1 VNSGQPVRAR
11 EWFALIIRYRD
22 QGIVVPT
29 RIDLRQVLQ
38 VEPTVQRGYGSRRH
52 IFEERKMDEI
62 DMEMQKIEFVPAQM
76 KFMQHGQVS
85 GQV

>member
-1 VNSGQPVRAR
+1 MA
-11 EWFALIIRYRD
+11 
-22 QGIVVPT
+22 PT

-38 VEPTVQRGYGSRRH
+38 VEPTVQRSYRSRRQ

-76 KFMQHGQVS
+76 KFM
-85 GQV
+85 

>member
-1 VNSGQPVRAR
+1 M
-11 EWFALIIRYRD
+11 
-22 QGIVVPT
+22 VPT

-38 VEPTVQRGYGSRRH
+38 IEPPVQRGHGSLRQ

-76 KFMQHGQVS
+76 KFMQH
-85 GQV
+85 

>member
-1 VNSGQPVRAR
+1 MVNSGPPVRAC

-38 VEPTVQRGYGSRRH
+38 VEPTVQRGHGSRRQ

-76 KFMQHGQVS
+76 KFMQHG
-85 GQV
+85 